1 MRLTA
6 EPERSRR
13 DWKRG
18 YVDRCATAGAWAALY
33 FERWLSMSMS
43 ASPRRQA
50 HAATLHVPTNRHE
63 KTSWVL
69 SSRRARVLSN
79 TRRAWRSD
87 ARKSRPTLLHHGA
100 TRATVAPMPSPYP
113 SARIAV
119 EADAW
124 RAFRQA
130 AIVRGIPV
138 SVYLGKLVEAEL
150 GRRSETL
157 VGEVDAEAAPRDQAM
172 AALSVVRA
180 SIDELDDIAGR
191 LARSAA
197 ELGGS
202 WSDVASSLGLAEDV
216 ARRAY
221 DRARPNPR

>member
-1 MRLTA
+1 MAGLYGKARRLLRFATQ
-6 EPERSRR
+6 ER
-13 DWKRG
+13 
-18 YVDRCATAGAWAALY
+18 
-33 FERWLSMSMS
+33 
-43 ASPRRQA
+43 
-50 HAATLHVPTNRHE
+50 
-63 KTSWVL
+63 
-69 SSRRARVLSN
+69 
-79 TRRAWRSD
+79 
-87 ARKSRPTLLHHGA
+87 RPTQLHHGA

-113 SARIAV
+113 AARIAV
-119 EADAW
+119 EDNAW

-150 GRRSETL
+150 GRRSETQ
-157 VGEVDAEAAPRDQAM
+157 VGEVDAESGPRDQAM
-172 AALSVVRA
+172 VALSAVRA

-202 WSDVASSLGLAEDV
+202 WRDVASSLGLAEDA

-221 DRARPNPR
+221 DRPRPRPR